1 VPFPLQ
7 IAPISAA
14 LSINVSRAGIIDS
27 SSENVLPTYLV
38 QSSQKKLLHL
48 IYEELISSDQLKS
61 QAVLFC
67 PTLFLYPLNNLWLS
81 DVHIFNTNVL
91 AIYSI

>member
-1 VPFPLQ
+1 MYQELELLTLP
-7 IAPISAA
+7 
-14 LSINVSRAGIIDS
+14 
-27 SSENVLPTYLV
+27 SSENVLPHIFSV
-38 QSSQKKLLHL
+38 QKFSKKLLHL

-61 QAVLFC
+61 QASCRSVL
-67 PTLFLYPLNNLWLS
+67 LFLYPLNNLWLS